1 MGMMFEHVPAD
12 YDIVIVGSGPA
23 GLAAASRAA
32 ERGNRHVLLEA
43 ESHAA
48 DTIYQ
53 YQKGKHVMAEPGY
66 LPLRSGLAFAEGRR
80 EEILAAWD
88 QAIEAQGI
96 NIAYGHKVSAITR
109 ASPDAAFEVECDNG
123 KRFSARTIVLGIGLQ
138 GNPRKLGVPGEN
150 DPRVQYTLA
159 DPDAFKGETIV
170 VVGSGDA
177 GIENACAL
185 AAHNEVHL
193 MNRSEEFTRCKDG
206 NRKLVLAAEK
216 AGRIRIWHSSSP
228 ERLEATSEGRM
239 AYVCNTRDGQESI
252 TCDRVIARLGAIP
265 PRKLVES
272 FGVVF
277 PNANPDAIP
286 DLAETYESNVPGLF
300 IVGALSGC
308 PLIKQAMN
316 QGYEVVETIN
326 GTPVEP
332 ADEPLIRERL
342 SSWMNLA
349 DPFPAEDALPPGPI
363 KVADVIDRIRRLS
376 PFLADITPLQMRE
389 LLLESTLRVYERES
403 TVFEEGDYT
412 NTFFC
417 ILRGNARVF
426 SSTLKPGVFF
436 GEMGLISGRRRTAT
450 VTALPGCVLMET
462 PRRTILKLIAS
473 SAPVSKHIDQAFLG
487 NAVRHY
493 LGKAMTPEAVSN
505 LVGEGVPV
513 RRFQAGQTLFKEGDA
528 ADGLYL
534 IRRGSVAV
542 TRGSGAEAQVMSHM
556 GAGEYFGE
564 MALLTDSP
572 RSATVSATVL
582 TEVLV
587 LEAAR
592 LKAEVAR
599 NEVLRQS
606 LQELLLDRLQADV
619 LRQEQV
625 DDEHS
630 AIAQFMMRHG
640 AGEASNMLVIDETL
654 CIQCNNCE
662 IACAESHQGISRLRR
677 EAGPTFA
684 HLHVA
689 EACRHCEQPY
699 CMKDCPPDAIS
710 RSASGEVFIS
720 DACIGCGNCES
731 NCPYGA
737 VTMTP
742 RKPSRWGG
750 GWLWLL
756 FGLGAAPGNRA
767 PAYDPDARKVASK
780 CDLCRDLKG
789 GPRCVSS
796 CPTGAAQRVSA
807 KTLFESLGKA

>member
-1 MGMMFEHVPAD
+1 MGMMFEQVAAD

-43 ESHAA
+43 EHHAA

-80 EEILAAWD
+80 EEILFAWD
-88 QAIEAQGI
+88 EAILRQGI
-96 NIAYGHKVSAITR
+96 NIAYGHKVSAIKR
-109 ASPDAAFEVECDNG
+109 AGPDAAFEVDCENG
-123 KRFSARTIVLGIGLQ
+123 KRFTARTVVLGIGLQ
-138 GNPRKLGVPGEN
+138 GNPRKLGVPGED

-159 DPDAFKGETIV
+159 DPEAFKGEAVV
-170 VVGSGDA
+170 VVGAGDA

-185 AAHNEVHL
+185 AARNEVHL

-206 NRKLVLAAEK
+206 NRKLVNSAEK
-216 AGRIRIWHSSSP
+216 AGRVRVWHSSFP
-228 ERLEATSEGRM
+228 ERLEATPDGRL
-239 AYVCNTRDGQESI
+239 AYVFNTKDGQHNLP
-252 TCDRVIARLGAIP
+252 CDRVIARLGAIP

-272 FGVVF
+272 FGVIF
-277 PNANPDAIP
+277 PNPNPEAIP
-286 DLAETYESNVPGLF
+286 DLSETYESNVPGLF
-300 IVGALSGC
+300 IVGALGGC

-326 GTPVEP
+326 GSPVEP

-342 SSWMNLA
+342 QAWMALA
-349 DPFPAEDALPPGPI
+349 EPFPGAAPLASSPV
-363 KVADVIDRIRRLS
+363 KVGEVIERIRSLS

-389 LLLESTLRVYERES
+389 LLLESTLHVHGRGS
-403 TVFEEGDYT
+403 TVFAEGDYT
-412 NTFFC
+412 NTFFTV
-417 ILRGNARVF
+417 LRGNAWVLAF
-426 SSTLKPGVFF
+426 TLGPGSFF

-450 VTALPGCVLMET
+450 VSATPGCVLMET

-473 SAPVSKHIDQAFLG
+473 SAGVARRIDQAFLG

-493 LGKAMTPEAVSN
+493 FGKAMSAEALAN
-505 LVGEGVPV
+505 LIGEGVPV
-513 RRFQAGQTLFKEGDA
+513 RRFQAGQILFKEGDE

-542 TRGSGAEAQVMSHM
+542 TRGSGERAQVMSHM

-564 MALLTDSP
+564 MALLTEAP
-572 RSATVSATVL
+572 RSATVTATVL

-592 LKAEVAR
+592 LKAEVAH
-599 NEVLRQS
+599 NEALRKS
-606 LQELLLDRLQADV
+606 LQEMLLDRVRMDAM
-619 LRQEQV
+619 RQEQV

-630 AIAQFMMRHG
+630 AIAHFFMRQG

-662 IACAESHQGISRLRR
+662 IACAESHQGVSRLRR
-677 EAGPTFA
+677 ETGPTFA
-684 HLHVA
+684 HLHIA

-742 RKPSRWGG
+742 RKPAKWGG

-756 FGLGAAPGNRA
+756 FGLGKAPGNRA
-767 PAYDPDARKVASK
+767 PEYDPEARKVAAK

-807 KTLFESLGKA
+807 KTLFETLGKA